1 MGRPLRSGAQSSFS
15 VAIRPQVKT
24 CPEEVG
30 IYTLG
35 LENGTRIVVIGHT
48 YWPSHD
54 HNLVETLKK
63 FLAASRPDVIVFLGG
78 AIHEEAFK
86 AVVDDNDLTTK
97 LIGADVPK
105 ELDEVM
111 KAHEGME
118 ERFLELARRGG
129 KFIAEF
135 AEISGAHMYYIPS
148 ATGSMPN
155 EIDIQRFVLE
165 QKERADA
172 WADRH
177 PDEAKKGPPIPLS
190 FGEFLGLD
198 KHPQVTVLPFGSAL
212 MVNEDTMFKIGDF
225 KRRHPGSA
233 AKVDWEQ
240 SSMNI
245 IRSHPGMVSSAWQTT
260 PVHTLPSTL
269 RDFWQ
274 FHEVGNL
281 FSIRK
286 QLGYLRT
293 YDRRCK
299 GFWVGQYEGGKLFG
313 WSIPFQPGKDGRRCF
328 VIDGEGYVEET
339 VSPSSK
345 IVELPSPKRNTKP
358 LAQASIQPVAEPAR
372 KARKTP
378 VKARKSASKAK
389 KPAKSRKK

>member
-1 MGRPLRSGAQSSFS
+1 MGRPRRSGAQSSFS

-30 IYTLG
+30 IFKLN
-35 LENGTRIVVIGHT
+35 LADGTKLVVIGHT

-54 HNLVETLKK
+54 HSLVETLKK
-63 FLAASRPDVIVFLGG
+63 YLAKARPDVIIFLGG

-86 AVVDDNDLTTK
+86 AVVDDDDLTTK
-97 LIGADVPK
+97 LIGAEVPA
-105 ELDEVM
+105 ELEEVM

-129 KFIAEF
+129 RFIAQF
-135 AEISGAHMYYIPS
+135 AEVSGAHLYYVPS

-155 EIDIQRFVLE
+155 EIDIHRFVHE
-165 QKERADA
+165 QKDRADA
-172 WADRH
+172 WVDRH
-177 PDEAKKGPPIPLS
+177 PDEGKKGPPIPLS

-198 KHPQVTVLPFGSAL
+198 KHPQVTVLPFGAAV
-212 MVNEDTMFKIGDF
+212 MVNGKTIFKIGDF

-240 SSMNI
+240 TSLNVV
-245 IRSHPGMVSSAWQTT
+245 RSHPGMVSSAWMTT
-260 PVHTLPSTL
+260 PVHTLPSSV

-281 FSIRK
+281 FDITK

-299 GFWVGQYEGGKLFG
+299 GFWVGSLAGDALFG

-328 VIDGEGYVEET
+328 VVDGEGFVEDKVT
-339 VSPSSK
+339 VTAK
-345 IVELPSPKRNTKP
+345 IVELPTPPRNAK
-358 LAQASIQPVAEPAR
+358 ASADTDEHEK
-372 KARKTP
+372 KATAKKS
-378 VKARKSASKAK
+378 VARKSRKA
-389 KPAKSRKK
+389 